1 MPLRCVCMEVCRAE
15 QRSNVALAWPATG
28 RTVLIQM
35 RQSMRRLYV
44 GANEPRLGNV
54 VTARDVNQAS
64 AAVLARLGAQ
74 SMTRKSVKR
83 FSEKIML
90 NQRAKR
96 DDD

>member
-74 SMTRKSVKR
+74 SMIRRSVKR

-90 NQRAKR
+90 NQRAKAR
-96 DDD
+96 